1 MKYLPGERH
10 LHITGEL
17 RRYVNAL
24 SDASEQEG
32 WGLDYEDLISVAMTF
47 LMADIEAANTL
58 ELGNH
63 FNPPGREV
71 TAEEIQDF
79 LGLTPDE

>member
-1 MKYLPGERH
+1 MKYLPGEHH

-24 SDASEQEG
+24 SDSSEQEG

-47 LMADIEAANTL
+47 LMADIEAANTF
-58 ELGNH
+58 ELGSH
-63 FNPPGREV
+63 FNQSGQEYSADELRD
-71 TAEEIQDF
+71 I
-79 LGLTPDE
+79 LGLTKDE

>member
-32 WGLDYEDLISVAMTF
+32 WGLDHEDLISVAMTF

-58 ELGNH
+58 ELGSH
-63 FNPPGREV
+63 FNQSGQEYSADELRD
-71 TAEEIQDF
+71 I
-79 LGLTPDE
+79 LGLTKDE